1 MTRVLLSL
9 LTITSLFIASCS
21 CGNESKPEL
30 NQQEQKA
37 VESQVEKDQA
47 AMDSLEK
54 AIEAQINGTDTI
66 K

>member
-1 MTRVLLSL
+1 MRKLILFFA
-9 LTITSLFIASCS
+9 LTTILFAVSCS
-21 CGNESKPEL
+21 CGQENKPEL

-37 VESQVEKDQA
+37 VETQVEKDQA

-54 AIEAQINGTDTI
+54 AIEAQIKGTDTI